1 MPKPRMKPL
10 QLKCILGNT
19 FSRQFSQS
27 TIYPRFYLLFNQ
39 HEFRQTIDLGARE
52 EGPGSAFRKV
62 VEMVL
67 YILLLGTESI

>member
-1 MPKPRMKPL
+1 MPKPRMKLL
-10 QLKCILGNT
+10 QLKYTFGDT

-52 EGPGSAFRKV
+52 EGPGSAFRR
-62 VEMVL
+62 MVDWFST
-67 YILLLGTESI
+67 YYY